1 MSTRFSYL
9 QQDYITQLNSLDDL
23 ATASQTGSAASATA
37 AAASAAAAATSASG
51 ASTSAT
57 TSTTQATAATTQATN
72 AATSATAASGSATS
86 ASTSAATATTQATN
100 ASTSATNAASSN
112 TGAGTSATNAAAS
125 FVSIDKKYLGSLAA
139 DPTLDNQGAALST
152 GALFWNTVATKLR
165 LYSAGVWI
173 DAALSYISPA
183 FTGIPTAPTAA
194 ALTNTTQL
202 ATTAFVKNAGE
213 SFSTTTAIATTG
225 ALTTTN
231 LGQMLKITT
240 AGTTQT
246 FPAVASCPAGTSL
259 SLASEFLV
267 GSTLLK
273 GSGAELLAN
282 PNGVTAN
289 TFTLGAGESVQFV
302 SNGASWDALGYEA
315 AMIRNPHAL
324 TNLLY
329 PSADGQWRDIYRG
342 GWKPAGFNQQ
352 WGGSQFGVELIDGAT
367 GNLVKFDVASGYV
380 EDNNYV
386 GGGDAAN
393 RAYNSQGIKSSEAI
407 TLAAAWLKLYKFG
420 NPANNLQLTIV
431 ADDGSGTKPLNI
443 TPITNGTAIA
453 QSGKLH
459 TSKADGEWYRFV
471 FPVAPS
477 LVGGT
482 QYHLVIKSSG
492 AVDAVNYWGI
502 KVSNTKKY
510 PAGALCQGD
519 ATPVFSA
526 NSIYAI
532 NFLLEPAPI
541 SQFLQLST
549 GQFDSALK
557 FSHGSPANQH
567 KAITQSLRNF
577 FDGKN
582 FTALHRV
589 SSCLKGAP
597 IAEYLYG
604 LDHDRISLQCNAG
617 TGFAS
622 INFYDAAGTLV
633 TVTGNTDVSVAGF
646 SDVAMAVRTYGD
658 GQDYLQ
664 LWMNGVK
671 QAETTLGTYVVDKNM
686 RELGTAWLGG
696 GFALAPVWTQALNM
710 ASLPSALGFSWTG
723 TAVEANVMSIQGG
736 KLFQNANGYAST
748 DTGYYT
754 KTVALNNATG
764 WAVEYKARTPSN
776 NNIVNQGSVFLQ
788 VSDGTKTLQVLLT
801 EYFLSTYS
809 AAADFFI
816 QGDFKSQENVLT
828 LCGKGSDYYL
838 YVNGKL
844 VIDGTG
850 KLVTASGTNA
860 IFFGDNHG
868 GAGYNADAI
877 YSYLKYYQGGTTLPV
892 VSTGMLL
899 HEYAFWSGNKSAILP
914 TLYNVGTPYSVKAIT
929 GMSRNYVDVVEVR
942 EEVQGVVSS
951 PTTTS
956 TTYVLLPD
964 MELFV
969 LGDKLDI
976 ASNLTSNT
984 SAAANN
990 NSHGLL
996 VDGVSIDTSSVTIST
1011 ATGTG
1016 TTKLQKTLTTPL
1028 GLHKLESRMAVTA
1041 GTMTALATAR
1051 KLSVRSAK

>member
-622 INFYDAAGTLV
+622 INFYDKNGTLV
-633 TVTGNTDVSVAGF
+633 TVTGTSDVSVVSI
-646 SDVAMAVRTYGD
+646 SDIAIVARTYGD

-664 LWMNGVK
+664 LWVNGVK
-671 QAETTLGTYVVDKNM
+671 QAETTLGTYLVDSNM

-696 GFALAPVWTQALNM
+696 GFALAPIWTQALNM
-710 ASLPSALGFSWTG
+710 ASLPSANGFSWFG
-723 TAVEANVMSIQGG
+723 AAAEAGAMSIQGG
-736 KLFQNANGYAST
+736 KLFQNKNGYAST
-748 DTGYYT
+748 DSGYYQ
-754 KTVALNNATG
+754 KALALANATG
-764 WAVEYKARTPSN
+764 WAFELKCRALNDGNTSN
-776 NNIVNQGSVFLQ
+776 DSSIRLVIADGSKVMALAIH
-788 VSDGTKTLQVLLT
+788 
-801 EYFLSTYS
+801 EYFIGVYG
-809 AAADFFI
+809 AAVDFNY
-816 QGDFKSQENVLT
+816 QADFKSQENIVT
-828 LCGKGSDYYL
+828 VIGRGSDYYIF
-838 YVNGKL
+838 VNGKL

-850 KLVTASGTNA
+850 KLLQVSASNV
-860 IFFGDNHG
+860 IQVGDISSAPG
-868 GAGYNADAI
+868 ENADAI

-892 VSTGMLL
+892 IATGMML

-914 TLYNVGTPYSVKAIT
+914 TLYNAGTPYSVKAIT

-942 EEVQGVVSS
+942 EEVQGVVNG

-956 TTYVLLPD
+956 TTAVLLAD
-964 MELFV
+964 MEIFV
-969 LGDKLDI
+969 LGDRLDI
-976 ASNLTSNT
+976 DAEITTSNSAVSSNYIYAVIDGAVADM
-984 SAAANN
+984 SAAT
-990 NSHGLL
+990 L
-996 VDGVSIDTSSVTIST
+996 ST
-1011 ATGTG
+1011 AGYVSNV
-1016 TTKLQKTLTTPL
+1016 KVQKRATSNL
-1028 GLHKLESRMAVTA
+1028 GLHKLETKWSVDSGTA
-1041 GTMTALATAR
+1041 TGFNIRR